1 MASIINSNT
10 GKIENWRIYVKN
22 KHNGICVKL
31 ISEFQDMIL
40 NNKDVWFL
48 VINNHEFKT
57 SNIKSINL
65 NDLSI
70 ITQSGSKYY
79 LGESDN
85 NNFNIEFLKQYFNN
99 Q

>member
-1 MASIINSNT
+1 MSSIINSKT

-22 KHNGICVKL
+22 KHNGTCVKL

-48 VINNHEFKT
+48 VINNREYTT
-57 SNIKSINL
+57 SIITSINF

-70 ITQSGSKYY
+70 ITHSGSKYY
-79 LGESDN
+79 LGESNDK
-85 NNFNIEFLKQYFNN
+85 NFNIEFLKKYFNN